1 MELGGG
7 IVGYVDPDYAGD
19 LDNRISLTGY
29 AFQVNECTVSW
40 KATL

>member
-7 IVGYVDPDYAGD
+7 IMGYIDPDYVGE

-29 AFQVNECTVSW
+29 AFQGNGCTVSW